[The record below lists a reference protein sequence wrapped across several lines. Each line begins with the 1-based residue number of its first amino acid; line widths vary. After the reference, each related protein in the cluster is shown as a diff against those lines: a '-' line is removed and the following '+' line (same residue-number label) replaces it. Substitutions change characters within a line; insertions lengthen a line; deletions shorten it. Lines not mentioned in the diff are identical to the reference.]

1 MKAIYVRELKSFFNN
16 LSGYVFCA
24 FVLFFAGIY
33 TMAINL
39 SQASP
44 NFEYSIANMAFVYL
58 ICIPVLTMRIIAEE
72 RKQKTDQLFYS
83 LPISMGN
90 VVLGKYFAMLT
101 VLILPLLVLC
111 VYPLIL
117 SSFGTV
123 SFTAAYGTLFGFFV
137 LGAALT
143 AIGMFVSSLTENQ
156 IIAGVVTI
164 IALLVIYYL
173 GTLASMVSVSSTIAM
188 VVFTIIALL
197 IAAVVWYLTKNYV
210 VAAVLFAALEF
221 ALIVI
226 KNSFASVFSNLLPS
240 VMKKIALFD
249 RFYDLP
255 NGVFDITTMVFYIMI
270 AVVFVFFTVQA
281 MEKRRWS

>member
-1 MKAIYVRELKSFFNN
+1 MKAIYARELKSFFNN
-16 LSGYVFCA
+16 LSGYIFCA
-24 FVLFFAGIY
+24 FILFFAGIY

-44 NFEYSIANMAFVYL
+44 NFEYSIANMSFVYL
-58 ICIPVLTMRIIAEE
+58 ICVPVLTMRIIAEE

-101 VLILPLLVLC
+101 VLILPLLVLMF
-111 VYPLIL
+111 YPLIL
-117 SSFGTV
+117 SLFGKV
-123 SFTAAYGTLFGFFV
+123 SFAAAYGTLLGFFA

-164 IALLVIYYL
+164 VAFLAIYYL
-173 GTLASMVSVSSTIAM
+173 GALATMVSVSSNIAM
-188 VVFTIIALL
+188 VVFSMVALL
-197 IAAVVWYLTKNYV
+197 LGILIWYLTKNYV
-210 VAAVLFAALEF
+210 VAAVFFAAVEF
-221 ALIVI
+221 VLIII
-226 KNSFASVFSNLLPS
+226 KNSFTSVFSSLLPS

-249 RFYDLP
+249 RFYEFP
-255 NGVFDITTMVFYIMI
+255 NGIFDITTLVFYIMI
-270 AVVFVFFTVQA
+270 AVLFVFLTVQA